1 MGSVPFVGSVDSLPP
16 LTIFIFFR
24 RFSYVKL
31 LDMKRLIR
39 IALVAAVAF
48 STMGIATA
56 QNSKADKKEKI
67 KAMIEGNRYFFEAD
81 YAVPQRGVSRQLT
94 DLYDLKISKDS
105 IAAYLPYFGRAYMA
119 PNPGS
124 DEGGIKFTTTN
135 FSYNEK
141 QGKKGGWEISI
152 KPKDNNMNSWRDV
165 QQMQLDISADGY
177 ASLEVISS
185 HRDPILFQGSIV
197 ATE

>member
-1 MGSVPFVGSVDSLPP
+1 
-16 LTIFIFFR
+16 
-24 RFSYVKL
+24 
-31 LDMKRLIR
+31 
-39 IALVAAVAF
+39 LVAVVAF
-48 STMGIATA
+48 STLGIASA

-67 KAMIEGNRYFFEAD
+67 KNMVEGNHYVFEAD
-81 YAVPQRGVSRQLT
+81 YAIPQRGGSRQLT
-94 DLYDLKISKDS
+94 DLYDLTISKDS
-105 IAAYLPYFGRAYMA
+105 ITAYLPYFGRAYMA

-165 QQMQLDISADGY
+165 QQMQLDISVDGY
-177 ASLEVISS
+177 ASLVVISS
-185 HRDPILFQGSIV
+185 HRDAITFQGSVV
-197 ATE
+197 AKE

>member
-67 KAMIEGNRYFFEAD
+67 KEMIEGNRYFFTGMPANNLRARNWD
-81 YAVPQRGVSRQLT
+81 T
-94 DLYDLKISKDS
+94 FCT
-105 IAAYLPYFGRAYMA
+105 AAA
-119 PNPGS
+119 
-124 DEGGIKFTTTN
+124 
-135 FSYNEK
+135 
-141 QGKKGGWEISI
+141 
-152 KPKDNNMNSWRDV
+152 
-165 QQMQLDISADGY
+165 
-177 ASLEVISS
+177 
-185 HRDPILFQGSIV
+185 
-197 ATE
+197 

>member
-1 MGSVPFVGSVDSLPP
+1 
-16 LTIFIFFR
+16 
-24 RFSYVKL
+24 
-31 LDMKRLIR
+31 MKRLVKIT
-39 IALVAAVAF
+39 LMLGVAF
-48 STMGIATA
+48 ATAGIASA

-67 KAMIEGNRYFFEAD
+67 KEMVEGNRYFFEAD
-81 YAVPQRGVSRQLT
+81 YAVPQRGESRQLT
-94 DLYDLKISKDS
+94 DMYDLKISKDS
-105 IAAYLPYFGRAYMA
+105 ITAYLPYFGRAYMA

-124 DEGGIKFTTTN
+124 DEGGIKFTTTD

-141 QGKKGGWEISI
+141 QGKKGGWQISI
-152 KPKDNNMNSWRDV
+152 KPKDNNMNNWRDV

-197 ATE
+197 AKE